1 MSGGGVSL
9 CPPFHLLAMPASV
22 QRTFSK
28 AVRCSFPLPYIF
40 RPFSVFPRAHAAFFI
55 LTLSPFPIR
64 FRAGPLLTGS
74 PLETLT
80 ARFGDPP
87 SSARV
92 LRDFLN
98 FPELP
103 DFLSSLLWEGS
114 YSRRV
119 SSNSFLSPSSASVFS
134 DACQHSFSLTGLGG
148 TLLLPYLGNPAHS
161 LNALMSG

>member
-1 MSGGGVSL
+1 MMILSASRVPGKKPGKMGEGSRRVPCWGVGL
-9 CPPFHLLAMPASV
+9 EKGWCPPFHLLAMPASV

-80 ARFGDPP
+80 ARFGDP
-87 SSARV
+87 
-92 LRDFLN
+92 
-98 FPELP
+98 
-103 DFLSSLLWEGS
+103 FLSQ
-114 YSRRV
+114 
-119 SSNSFLSPSSASVFS
+119 SPA
-134 DACQHSFSLTGLGG
+134 
-148 TLLLPYLGNPAHS
+148 
-161 LNALMSG
+161 